1 MNLFHLELDSFLQ
14 LLDLVPE
21 GLDMT
26 MLGVE
31 VFPQL
36 VLLLDLLGGLVVE
49 LTPCTSASVSRWT
62 RMVDSM

>member
-14 LLDLVPE
+14 LLDLVLE

-26 MLGVE
+26 MLGVK

-49 LTPCTSASVSRWT
+49 LTPGTSASVSRWT
-62 RMVDSM
+62 RVVDSM